1 MKLLLLLHFACLK
14 IGNAQIK
21 EHLYKPRNAFTHVLR
36 PRFVSAHIEFHGG
49 ETLVKTVYS
58 ENYKPIRHEDVDRA
72 ITDKGNG
79 SA

>member
-36 PRFVSAHIEFHGG
+36 LRFHPRIFMINALAER
-49 ETLVKTVYS
+49 LLKTVYS

-79 SA
+79 

>member
-21 EHLYKPRNAFTHVLR
+21 EHLYKPRNAFTHILR
-36 PRFVSAHIEFHGG
+36 PRFHPRIIMGSNVLAER
-49 ETLVKTVYS
+49 LLKTVYS

-79 SA
+79 

>member
-21 EHLYKPRNAFTHVLR
+21 EHLYKPRKVFAYVLR
-36 PRFVSAHIEFHGG
+36 PLFFWTHAVYGG
-49 ETLVKTVYS
+49 NTTTKTVYS
-58 ENYKPIRHEDVDRA
+58 ENYKPIRHEDVDRE

-79 SA
+79 SE